1 MWNGLWCQREPSI
14 VRLGTHHALGRLFIY
29 KSTRRSPRPLHSAL
43 SQNANWLLPVSQT
56 GLLKLIK
63 IIPNGLFYLLNT
75 ESPTPPRKRKM
86 SSLSFTGTGPRTGR
100 AEAFRVGEGG
110 SMRAVGEKVPGSET
124 CVQTLP
130 LTRSQLCDLNPSE
143 HHCVCSR
150 VCCCS
155 VVSDSFVTPWTVAQ
169 QAPLSTGFPRPRT
182 LEWVAIFFSRGIF
195 LTQGL
200 NPHLLHWQADS
211 LPLIYQG
218 SPCVC

>member
-1 MWNGLWCQREPSI
+1 MWNGLWCQCEPSI

-86 SSLSFTGTGPRTGR
+86 SSLSFTGTGPGTGC
-100 AEAFRVGEGG
+100 AEAFWVGEGG

-130 LTRSQLCDLNPSE
+130 VTRSQLCGLNPSE
-143 HHCVCSR
+143 HHSVCSCMC
-150 VCCCS
+150 CCCS
-155 VVSDSFVTPWTVAQ
+155 VMSDSFVTPWTVAQ
-169 QAPLSTGFPRPRT
+169 QAPLSTGFPRPRI
-182 LEWVAIFFSRGIF
+182 LE
-195 LTQGL
+195 
-200 NPHLLHWQADS
+200 
-211 LPLIYQG
+211 
-218 SPCVC
+218 